1 MYATPAPRSDILS
14 AHAVNYIKM
23 KKVKKYFLLFALAAV
38 MLLSSCNASLHGGR
52 HDVTTSRPA
61 QTDSPPE
68 TSGSPSKII
77 ITPSETGKPGSYSGY
92 TFRVLEKAGTDRP
105 LTVESDALQ
114 GTLGA
119 TVTVYSSAKPAD
131 DVSAAMLSGGEAP
144 DAMLLPLDELS
155 SLFRSGYLENLA
167 ALGISPL
174 SDGFQYSPAASIAV
188 TGRYYIAFG
197 DISPDSILSIHA
209 LKCDIPA
216 TLSNEIHAIFG
227 KDIRDA
233 ALAGEFTT
241 EKLMRALKDSELITS
256 STSKDA
262 VLSVADDDSDRAAL
276 ALLSAAGGSLI
287 DLSTDAAGLLTGS
300 AEFSSAYLNASN
312 IYIYAAD
319 DGSSVFSIEKFGR
332 TDDEHCY
339 LPLPKPDAEADYRCL
354 ADTEGTYGWAV
365 PLGVEYGKRTA
376 DITTALFAASVN
388 TADSYFSTLTE
399 DETGTKLARLIFASR
414 VYSISDLYDWGGLSS
429 DVSGGIRSGKTAGAL
444 LEDSK
449 YAQKSEAALAAI
461 KIFTDRLR

>member
-38 MLLSSCNASLHGGR
+38 MLLSSCNASLPGGR

-174 SDGFQYSPAASIAV
+174 SDGFQYSPAA
-188 TGRYYIAFG
+188 R
-197 DISPDSILSIHA
+197 
-209 LKCDIPA
+209 IPA

-276 ALLSAAGGSLI
+276 ALLSAAGGALI

-312 IYIYAAD
+312 IYAYAAD